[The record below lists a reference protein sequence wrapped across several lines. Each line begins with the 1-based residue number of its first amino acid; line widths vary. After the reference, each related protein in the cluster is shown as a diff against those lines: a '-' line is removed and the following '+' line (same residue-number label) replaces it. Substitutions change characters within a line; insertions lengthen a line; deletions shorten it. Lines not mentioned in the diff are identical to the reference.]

1 MILHVIRDLLATQL
15 AALGESVSTS
25 DDPESANATVVR
37 ILVGARRLKQ
47 HRRPTTIIISQA
59 EAIVGP
65 PTRTVTPHVSGGVAS
80 RIYAERTQVIV
91 LDVFTPAADLEYQTQ
106 LIDNIQ
112 VALRAG
118 TSGGL
123 LSNTVGDGTVSEAY
137 WSEAEANG
145 GWFDD
150 AERVTLTFSCAS
162 GVARQSPATANTPI
176 PPSLDH
182 ADVTEI
188 ETAEVTQT

>member
-47 HRRPTTIIISQA
+47 HRRPTTIILSQA

-65 PTRTVTPHVSGGVAS
+65 PTRTVTPHVVSGVAS

-112 VALRAG
+112 VALRV
-118 TSGGL
+118 GGL

>member
-47 HRRPTTIIISQA
+47 HRRPTTIILSQA

-65 PTRTVTPHVSGGVAS
+65 PTRTVTPHVASGVAS

-106 LIDNIQ
+106 LLDNIH
-112 VALRAG
+112 VALRA
-118 TSGGL
+118 GGL

-188 ETAEVTQT
+188 ETAEVIQT

>member
-47 HRRPTTIIISQA
+47 HRRATTIILSQA

-65 PTRTVTPHVSGGVAS
+65 PTRTVTPHVASGVAS

-91 LDVFTPAADLEYQTQ
+91 LDVFTPAADLEYQSQ
-106 LIDNIQ
+106 LLDNIQ
-112 VALRAG
+112 VALR
-118 TSGGL
+118 TGGL

-150 AERVTLTFSCAS
+150 AERVTLTLSCAS
-162 GVARQSPATANTPI
+162 GVVRQSPATANTPI

-182 ADVTEI
+182 AESITVE
-188 ETAEVTQT
+188 AVEVTQT

>member
-1 MILHVIRDLLATQL
+1 MILHDIRDILATAL
-15 AALGESVSTS
+15 VGLGESVSTA
-25 DDPESANATVVR
+25 DDPESANATVIR

-47 HRRPTTIIISQA
+47 HRRPTTVILSQA
-59 EAIVGP
+59 EAVVGP
-65 PTRTVTPHVSGGVAS
+65 PSRTATPHVEGGVS
-80 RIYAERTQVIV
+80 RRIYAERTQVIV
-91 LDVFTPAADLEYQTQ
+91 LDVFTPAGDLEYQSQ
-106 LIDNIQ
+106 LVDNLQ
-112 VALRAG
+112 VAIR
-118 TSGGL
+118 TSGL
-123 LSNTVGDGTVSEAY
+123 LPATVADGVVSEAY

-182 ADVTEI
+182 ATTVEI
-188 ETAEVTQT
+188 EAVEVTR

>member
-15 AALGESVSTS
+15 AALGESVYTS

-47 HRRPTTIIISQA
+47 HRRPTTIILSQA

-65 PTRTVTPHVSGGVAS
+65 PTRTVTPHVASGVAS

-112 VALRAG
+112 VALRL
-118 TSGGL
+118 GGL

-150 AERVTLTFSCAS
+150 SERVTLTFSCAS

-176 PPSLDH
+176 LPSPDH
-182 ADVTEI
+182 AESITVE
-188 ETAEVTQT
+188 EVEVTQT